1 MRVISF
7 NRFDWIDITYSS
19 VDAQIWSIV
28 EQSVGIT
35 CACLPCLRPLLL
47 RMTRNRR
54 SNIGLKDSIGS
65 SSAARRNR
73 AAGCARHQGHRFI
86 PEQDLDI
93 LLTDGASTFDFPAP
107 VAATPP
113 ITAQEH
119 KALFRD
125 GEIFKPHSIKLSF
138 DQGATNNS

>member
-1 MRVISF
+1 MRVVSF
-7 NRFDWIDITYSS
+7 NRFNWVDITYSS

-35 CACLPCLRPLLL
+35 CACLRCLRPLLL
-47 RMTRNRR
+47 RMTSNRR
-54 SNIGLKDSIGS
+54 SNIGVKDFTGS

-73 AAGCARHQGHRFI
+73 AARGTRHQGHRFI
-86 PEQDLDI
+86 PEHDLDV
-93 LLTDGASTFDFPAP
+93 LLTDGASTLDFPAP
-107 VAATPP
+107 TAATPP
-113 ITAQEH
+113 VPAQEH